1 MGMAKTDSTFY
12 FRSKIIIVLT
22 TTDSNTVGTGKC
34 QYWRTWS
41 LNFRILFHNII
52 NIITINNITTLFSIK
67 CRHHNHHQNKNVEC
81 FQCHCWRSSPFA
93 RNLFDERHMP
103 TIQQIPAFTH
113 CQHLKCRV
121 TGKQI
126 SKGSHHEFTKFQ
138 KEIQ

>member
-34 QYWRTWS
+34 QYWRSWS

-52 NIITINNITTLFSIK
+52 ITINNITTLFSIVIIIIIRIK
-67 CRHHNHHQNKNVEC
+67 MLNVFSVTVGDHHLSHGIYLTNVICQRFNKSPPS
-81 FQCHCWRSSPFA
+81 RS
-93 RNLFDERHMP
+93 
-103 TIQQIPAFTH
+103 
-113 CQHLKCRV
+113 QHLKCRV

-126 SKGSHHEFTKFQ
+126 SKGSHYEFTKFQ